1 MQTDSASIR
10 SECILS
16 VNGLY
21 EYRFVLIPVIS
32 WFAAQLIKVV
42 LFFIKYRKIDF
53 ARFVGSGGMPSSH
66 SALVVSLTTVIGK
79 NSGVNSAEFAIC
91 VVLSLIVMYDAAG
104 IRQAAGK
111 QAKVLNR
118 LVHSHRDKLQIDA
131 DLKELLGHTPV
142 EVFAGSAL
150 GIFIGLLL

>member
-1 MQTDSASIR
+1 MLPANNLCD
-10 SECILS
+10 L
-16 VNGLY
+16 
-21 EYRFVLIPVIS
+21 RFILIPLFS
-32 WFAAQLIKVV
+32 WFMAQFIKVI
-42 LFFIKYRKIDF
+42 LFFTKYRKIDF

-66 SALVVSLTTVIGK
+66 SALIVSLTTLIGK
-79 NSGVNSAEFAIC
+79 NLGVQSPEFAIC
-91 VVLSLIVMYDAAG
+91 VVLSLIIMYDAAG

-150 GIFIGLLL
+150 GIIIGLLL

>member
-1 MQTDSASIR
+1 MLSANNLNDLKFI
-10 SECILS
+10 
-16 VNGLY
+16 
-21 EYRFVLIPVIS
+21 LIPVFS
-32 WFAAQLIKVV
+32 WFVAQLIKVV

-66 SALVVSLTTVIGK
+66 SAFVVSLTSVIGK
-79 NSGVNSAEFAIC
+79 NLGVHSPEFAIC

-118 LVHSHRDKLQIDA
+118 LVHSHRDKLQIDS

-150 GIFIGLLL
+150 GIIIGLLL